1 MKIFS
6 GNRGAGQQGFTLI
19 ELLVVIAILA
29 VLAAI
34 AIPAYSRFF
43 GEGNEEANA
52 AELSHIQAAMDAMM
66 AHHRLLTVVANDTP
80 TDHFEDLP
88 RAAGQVGLYTD
99 DWVLDNVEEADYE
112 FLFPAFLRV
121 GNSGEVATGLPVSPT
136 KCEYTWGATGLI
148 IQFDSNGELPNG
160 ECRDLIP

>member
-66 AHHRLLTVVANDTP
+66 AHHRLLTVDPNATW

-88 RAAGQVGLYTD
+88 TVTGEELGIYT
-99 DWVLDNVEEADYE
+99 DWVLDNPTTADFEY
-112 FLFPAFLRV
+112 LFPAFLRV
-121 GNSGEVATGLPVSPT
+121 GNGGGVNLPVSPT
-136 KCEYTWGATGLI
+136 KCEYTWGATGLV
-148 IQFDSNGELPNG
+148 IQYDDNGPDPNG
-160 ECRDLIP
+160 ECRRSP

>member
-6 GNRGAGQQGFTLI
+6 VNRGAGQQGFTLI

-52 AELSHIQAAMDAMM
+52 AELSHVQAAMDAMM
-66 AHHRLLTVVANDTP
+66 AHHRLLLVDANTTP
-80 TDHFEDLP
+80 TDHFDDLP
-88 RAAGQVGLYTD
+88 SAAGDLGTYD
-99 DWVLDNVEEADYE
+99 SDWVLNNPITADYE
-112 FLFPAFLRV
+112 YLFPAFLRV
-121 GNSGEVATGLPVSPT
+121 GNGGSVAGTLPLSLT

-148 IQFDSNGELPNG
+148 IQYEDTATG
-160 ECRDLIP
+160 ECRRSP